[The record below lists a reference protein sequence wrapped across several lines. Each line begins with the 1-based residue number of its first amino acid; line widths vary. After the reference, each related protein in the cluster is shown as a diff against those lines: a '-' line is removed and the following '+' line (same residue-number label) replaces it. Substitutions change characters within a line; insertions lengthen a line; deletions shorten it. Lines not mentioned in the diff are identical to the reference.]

1 MLKLEHIYKR
11 YDFTKVLDDI
21 CMELPSCGLISIIG
35 PSGCGKTTLLQI
47 IGGIDSDFQGE
58 IYYNQKKVKHHL
70 HRYRKYHI
78 SFLFQRFHL
87 LMWLNVKSNIFLS
100 RYFHF
105 QYKKDYKLDIQDFE
119 NFDMTALSFGQR
131 QRIAYLRAYMQ
142 KGNILL
148 CDEPTGSLDEEN
160 KRVLMNLLKEES
172 KSRLVI
178 MVSHDQEL
186 IEDYSDEIYMMNDGK
201 IIDHRIINSCQFVE
215 VFQSKQAKYPFS
227 CLQMAYASFL
237 SHRKRSIQM
246 IFGLTLSFVCILTTL
261 SLSQGLE
268 KQIKDYIYT
277 IVPSSGISFQKQDK
291 QNIDK
296 DLINQLHHSQD
307 ISRIHFYLDHY
318 ENMGLSFQK
327 KRYEE
332 SKTLFI
338 SDDSSPYQY
347 LQLKYGTY
355 PKNDQ
360 EIILSLSTAKH
371 LLNDTDVTKCLNKK
385 VYSWYKKDKRM
396 YPIEFLIVGVSTNT
410 TTFDTFYQRENA
422 YIHLLEKQEDFDSLS
437 RLGMIYVK
445 PHKDRHTV
453 FTQLQKDYKQLRF
466 QEVGETTSKHVS
478 DTMDKVEM
486 ILMIFSFLA
495 MISSV
500 FLIGE
505 VMFLNVVQKKK
516 DLAIM
521 RCFGATSFDTLK
533 IVFYEAGM
541 IVLGAQIFGCLLY
554 VMLLTGFNEV
564 AKNILMS
571 QTTLFHIQ
579 GEVIIKVCLS
589 GWMISLL
596 SQLIPLIYVY
606 HFNTIDAL
614 KS

>member
-58 IYYNQKKVKHHL
+58 IYYNQKKVKHYL

-201 IIDHRIINSCQFVE
+201 IIDHRIINSCQLVE

>member
-186 IEDYSDEIYMMNDGK
+186 IEDYSDEIYMMNDGR
-201 IIDHRIINSCQFVE
+201 IIDHRIINSCQLVE

-371 LLNDTDVTKCLNKK
+371 LLNVTDVTKCLNKK

-410 TTFDTFYQRENA
+410 TTFNTFYQRENA
-422 YIHLLEKQEDFDSLS
+422 YIHLLEKQEDFDSSS

>member
-58 IYYNQKKVKHHL
+58 IYYNQKKVKHYL

-201 IIDHRIINSCQFVE
+201 IIDHRIINSCQLVE

-410 TTFDTFYQRENA
+410 TTVDTFYQRENA

-466 QEVGETTSKHVS
+466 QEVGETTSEHVS

>member
-201 IIDHRIINSCQFVE
+201 IIDHRIINSCQLVE

-410 TTFDTFYQRENA
+410 TTFNTFYQRENA

>member
-21 CMELPSCGLISIIG
+21 CMELPSCGLIYIIG
-35 PSGCGKTTLLQI
+35 TSGCGKTTLLQI

-87 LMWLNVKSNIFLS
+87 LMWLNVKSSIFLS

-410 TTFDTFYQRENA
+410 TTFNTFYQRENA

>member
-201 IIDHRIINSCQFVE
+201 IIDHRIINSCQLVK

-410 TTFDTFYQRENA
+410 TTFNTFYQRENA

-486 ILMIFSFLA
+486 ILIIFSFLA

>member
-201 IIDHRIINSCQFVE
+201 IIDHRIINSCQLVK

-268 KQIKDYIYT
+268 KQIKDYIYNVRSEKR
-277 IVPSSGISFQKQDK
+277 IVDKNYVFLNRSGKKLTRQVIYSLVVKYAKYAGIEKKIHPHTLRHSFATHLLDNGADLRVVQELLGHT
-291 QNIDK
+291 NIGTT
-296 DLINQLHHSQD
+296 QLYTHVTT
-307 ISRIHFYLDHY
+307 
-318 ENMGLSFQK
+318 
-327 KRYEE
+327 
-332 SKTLFI
+332 KTLVK
-338 SDDSSPYQY
+338 SYDLY
-347 LQLKYGTY
+347 
-355 PKNDQ
+355 
-360 EIILSLSTAKH
+360 
-371 LLNDTDVTKCLNKK
+371 
-385 VYSWYKKDKRM
+385 WKDK
-396 YPIEFLIVGVSTNT
+396 
-410 TTFDTFYQRENA
+410 
-422 YIHLLEKQEDFDSLS
+422 
-437 RLGMIYVK
+437 
-445 PHKDRHTV
+445 
-453 FTQLQKDYKQLRF
+453 
-466 QEVGETTSKHVS
+466 
-478 DTMDKVEM
+478 
-486 ILMIFSFLA
+486 
-495 MISSV
+495 
-500 FLIGE
+500 
-505 VMFLNVVQKKK
+505 
-516 DLAIM
+516 
-521 RCFGATSFDTLK
+521 
-533 IVFYEAGM
+533 
-541 IVLGAQIFGCLLY
+541 
-554 VMLLTGFNEV
+554 
-564 AKNILMS
+564 
-571 QTTLFHIQ
+571 
-579 GEVIIKVCLS
+579 
-589 GWMISLL
+589 
-596 SQLIPLIYVY
+596 
-606 HFNTIDAL
+606 
-614 KS
+614 

>member
-201 IIDHRIINSCQFVE
+201 IIDHRIINSCQLVE

-327 KRYEE
+327 NRYEE

-410 TTFDTFYQRENA
+410 TTFNTFYQRENA

>member
-201 IIDHRIINSCQFVE
+201 IIDHRIINSCQLVE

-371 LLNDTDVTKCLNKK
+371 LLNVTDVTKCLNKK

-410 TTFDTFYQRENA
+410 TTFNTFYQRENA
-422 YIHLLEKQEDFDSLS
+422 YIHLLEKQEDFDSSS